1 MVDCCNPIILGLGQ
15 TGGGGGAPGPP
26 GAAGP
31 GYLATS
37 ATSLV
42 TAGSGSRAFTTQ
54 AGLAYTAG
62 ARIRATSTGTG
73 DWMEGVTASY
83 SGATLTVTMDLNSGT
98 GTNADWDINL
108 AGERGATGPAAG
120 TPSGTGFVHVT
131 AGVSDPV
138 AQLVSNADVS
148 SGAAIALTKL
158 ATIADQRMLGNVSGG
173 TAAAN
178 ALTQTEVRTF
188 LAYAAIALS
197 GSASD
202 LSAGTVALARLTGI
216 TTTQLAAG
224 AAIVLSQLAAQADQT
239 IVGNVSGGSAVPIA
253 LTQTQARTF
262 LAYAAIALSGS
273 ASDLATGTV
282 PLARLT
288 GITTTQLS
296 ATAAVALTQLATI
309 ADQTILGN
317 NAGSTGVPLALT
329 ASQVRAILALAAVAT
344 SGSASDLSTGTL
356 PLARLVGITT
366 TQLSASAAVAL
377 TQLATIAAHTFLGNN
392 TGSTGAILALT
403 ATQLQ
408 AELADWNANTLKNFV
423 ADVVVDTGT
432 TLTLSASHRGRI
444 LTQNNASAITTTLP
458 NSLEIGFTVTVY
470 QKGAGQITF
479 AAGSGATL
487 RNGHTHTKTFGQYS
501 AVALF
506 VESNAGGTAAIWVL
520 AGDTAA

>member
-1 MVDCCNPIILGLGQ
+1 MATCCAPVILGLGQ
-15 TGGGGGAPGPP
+15 TGSGGGSPGPP

-83 SGATLTVTMDLNSGT
+83 SGTTLTVTMDLNSGT

-120 TPSGTGFVHVT
+120 TPTGTGFVHVT
-131 AGVSDPV
+131 SGTADPV
-138 AQLVSNADVS
+138 AQLVFNADVAS
-148 SGAAIALTKL
+148 NAAIVLSKL
-158 ATIADQRMLGNVSGG
+158 AAQADQTVVGNVSGG
-173 TAAAN
+173 SAVPI
-178 ALTQTEVRTF
+178 ALSQAQLRT
-188 LAYAAIALS
+188 LLGYAAIALS

-202 LSAGTVALARLTGI
+202 LS
-216 TTTQLAAG
+216 
-224 AAIVLSQLAAQADQT
+224 
-239 IVGNVSGGSAVPIA
+239 
-253 LTQTQARTF
+253 
-262 LAYAAIALSGS
+262 
-273 ASDLATGTV
+273 TGTV
-282 PLARLT
+282 PLARLA
-288 GITTTQLS
+288 GITNAELS
-296 ATAAVALTQLATI
+296 ASAAIALSKLATI

-317 NAGSTGVPLALT
+317 NSGSTGVPLALT
-329 ASQVRAILALAAVAT
+329 ATQVRTLLGLATVAT
-344 SGSASDLSTGTL
+344 SGSASDLGSGTL
-356 PLARLVGITT
+356 PLARLVNITNT
-366 TQLSASAAVAL
+366 EISASAAIAL
-377 TQLATIAAHTFLGNN
+377 TKIATIAAHTFLGNN

-423 ADVVVDTGT
+423 AEVVVDTGT
-432 TLTLSASHRGRI
+432 TLTLSGSHRGRI

-458 NSLEIGFTVTVY
+458 NSLEIGFSVTVY

-487 RNGHTHTKTFGQYS
+487 VNRQTQTKTAGQY
-501 AVALF
+501 AVVTLF
-506 VESNAGGTAAIWVL
+506 VEANSGGTAAVWVL

>member
-1 MVDCCNPIILGLGQ
+1 MATCCSPVILGLGQ
-15 TGGGGGAPGPP
+15 TGSGGGSPGPP

-83 SGATLTVTMDLNSGT
+83 SGTTLTVTMDLNSGT

-120 TPSGTGFVHVT
+120 TPTGTGFVHVT

-138 AQLVSNADVS
+138 AQLVFNADVAS
-148 SGAAIALTKL
+148 NAAIVLSKL
-158 ATIADQRMLGNVSGG
+158 ATQADQTVVGNVSGG
-173 TAAAN
+173 SAVPI
-178 ALTQTEVRTF
+178 ALSQAQLRT
-188 LAYAAIALS
+188 LLSYAAIALS

-202 LSAGTVALARLTGI
+202 LS
-216 TTTQLAAG
+216 
-224 AAIVLSQLAAQADQT
+224 
-239 IVGNVSGGSAVPIA
+239 
-253 LTQTQARTF
+253 
-262 LAYAAIALSGS
+262 
-273 ASDLATGTV
+273 TGTV
-282 PLARLT
+282 PLARLA
-288 GITTTQLS
+288 GITNAELS
-296 ATAAVALTQLATI
+296 ASAAIALSKLATI
-309 ADQTILGN
+309 ADQTLLGN
-317 NAGSTGVPLALT
+317 NSGSAGVPLALT
-329 ASQVRAILALAAVAT
+329 ATQARTLLGLATVAT
-344 SGSASDLSTGTL
+344 SGSASDLGSGTL
-356 PLARLVGITT
+356 PLARLVNITNT
-366 TQLSASAAVAL
+366 EISASAAIAL
-377 TQLATIAAHTFLGNN
+377 TKIATIAAHTFLGNN

-423 ADVVVDTGT
+423 AEVVVDTGT
-432 TLTLSASHRGRI
+432 TLTLSGSHRGRI

-458 NSLEIGFTVTVY
+458 NSLEIGFSVTIY

-487 RNGHTHTKTFGQYS
+487 VNRQTQTKTAGQY
-501 AVALF
+501 AVVTLF
-506 VESNAGGTAAIWVL
+506 VEANSGGTAAVWVL